1 MKILNELYYGNI
13 DPHTRRVQPAARLD
27 KIREKL
33 ICSEEKICSTLN
45 KEQREW
51 FEKCKE
57 LESELSELQER
68 EMFEKGFC
76 LAIKIMAEVMHTVES
91 PPADE

>member
-1 MKILNELYYGNI
+1 MKILDELYYGNI
-13 DPHTRRVQPAARLD
+13 DPHTRRAQPDAQLD
-27 KIREKL
+27 KIRALL
-33 ICSEEKICSTLN
+33 ICSEEKMRSTLS

-91 PPADE
+91 PPEDE

>member
-1 MKILNELYYGNI
+1 MKILDELYYGNI
-13 DPHTRRVQPAARLD
+13 DPHTRRTQPDARLD
-27 KIREKL
+27 KIRALL
-33 ICSEEKICSTLN
+33 ICSEEKMCSTLS

>member
-1 MKILNELYYGNI
+1 MKILDELYYGHI
-13 DPHTRRVQPAARLD
+13 DPHTRRAQPDARID
-27 KIREKL
+27 KIRERL

-76 LAIKIMAEVMHTVES
+76 LATRIMAEVMHTVES